1 MKKIVSFLFL
11 FSLMLMFSAQNKVK
25 AIDQLMT
32 QWHEAAA
39 KADFNSYFGTLHE
52 NSFYMGT
59 DATERWNKK
68 DFAAFSKPHFDRKKA
83 WNFTALERNINISKD
98 GKTAWIDELLDTQ
111 MKICRGSGVLVFE
124 NGRWQIIQYVLSM
137 TVPNDISNEVTR
149 MKSSEESALI
159 QKLKK

>member
-11 FSLMLMFSAQNKVK
+11 FSLMLMFSAQNKKK

-68 DFAAFSKPHFDRKKA
+68 DFAAFSKPYFDRKKA
-83 WNFTALERNINISKD
+83 WNFTALKRNINISKD
-98 GKTAWIDELLDTQ
+98 GKTAWIDELLNTQ

-137 TVPNDISNEVTR
+137 TIPNDISNEVTK
-149 MKSSEESALI
+149 MKSNEEDELM
-159 QKLKK
+159 QELRK

>member
-11 FSLMLMFSAQNKVK
+11 FSLMLMFSAQNKKK

-68 DFAAFSKPHFDRKKA
+68 DFSAFSKPYFDRKKA
-83 WNFTALERNINISKD
+83 WNFTALKRNINISKD
-98 GKTAWIDELLDTQ
+98 GKTAWIDELLNTQ

-137 TVPNDISNEVTR
+137 TIPNDISNEVTK
-149 MKSSEESALI
+149 MKSNEEDELM
-159 QKLKK
+159 QELRK

>member
-1 MKKIVSFLFL
+1 
-11 FSLMLMFSAQNKVK
+11 MFSAQNKVK

-68 DFAAFSKPHFDRKKA
+68 DFAAFSKPYFDRKKA
-83 WNFTALERNINISKD
+83 WNFTAIKRNINISKD

-111 MKICRGSGVLVFE
+111 MKICRGSGVMVFE

-137 TVPNDISNEVTR
+137 TIPNDISYDVTK
-149 MKSSEESALI
+149 MKSSEEDELI
-159 QKLKK
+159 QELRK